1 MNEMSKLQK
10 YLAKAKEQAPRKEIE
25 VAIDGDVWKV
35 RQLNLS
41 ELRECERM
49 ADKGEKTDWFLYND
63 ARLVKATEHDFPWN
77 QEELK
82 KAYKVGSKYELV
94 EKIFHDNPDGYTQL
108 LQAVRQV
115 NAGQSEEE
123 AIEEAKN

>member
-1 MNEMSKLQK
+1 MSKLQK
-10 YLAKAKEQAPRKEIE
+10 YLAKANEQAPRKEVI
-25 VAIDGDVWKV
+25 VVIDGDEWKV

-63 ARLVKATEHDFPWN
+63 ARIVKATEHEFPWN

-82 KAYKVGSKYELV
+82 KAYKAGTKYELV
-94 EKIFHDNPDGYTQL
+94 EKIFRDNPEGYSKL
-108 LQAVRQV
+108 LQAVRDV

>member
-1 MNEMSKLQK
+1 MSKLQK
-10 YLAKAKEQAPRKEIE
+10 YLAKAQEQAPRKEIE
-25 VAIDGDVWKV
+25 VVIDGDAWKV

-94 EKIFHDNPDGYTQL
+94 EKIFRDNPDGYTQL

>member
-1 MNEMSKLQK
+1 MSKLQK
-10 YLAKAKEQAPRKEIE
+10 YLAKANEQAPRKEIT
-25 VAIDGDVWKV
+25 VMIDGEEWKV
-35 RQLNLS
+35 RQLNLT
-41 ELRECERM
+41 ELRECEKI

-82 KAYKVGSKYELV
+82 KAYKAGTKYELV
-94 EKIFHDNPDGYTQL
+94 EKLFRDNPDGYTKL
-108 LQAVRQV
+108 LTAVREV
-115 NAGQSEEE
+115 NIGITEEA

>member
-1 MNEMSKLQK
+1 MSKLQK
-10 YLAKAKEQAPRKEIE
+10 YLAKANEQAPRKE
-25 VAIDGDVWKV
+25 VVVVIDGDEWKV

-63 ARLVKATEHDFPWN
+63 ARIVKATEHEFSWN

-82 KAYKVGSKYELV
+82 KAYKAGTKYELV
-94 EKIFHDNPDGYTQL
+94 EKIFRDNPEGYSKL
-108 LQAVRQV
+108 LQAVRDV

>member
-1 MNEMSKLQK
+1 MSKLQK
-10 YLAKAKEQAPRKEIE
+10 YLAKAQEQAPRKEIE
-25 VAIDGDVWKV
+25 VVIDGDTWKV

-94 EKIFHDNPDGYTQL
+94 EKIFRDNPDGYTQL

>member
-1 MNEMSKLQK
+1 MSKLQK
-10 YLAKAKEQAPRKEIE
+10 YLAKAQEQAPRKEIE
-25 VAIDGDVWKV
+25 VVIDGDTWKV

-94 EKIFHDNPDGYTQL
+94 EKIFRDNPDGYTQL

-115 NAGQSEEE
+115 NVGQSEEE

>member
-1 MNEMSKLQK
+1 MSKLQK
-10 YLAKAKEQAPRKEIE
+10 YLAKANEQTPRKEI
-25 VAIDGDVWKV
+25 VVNIDGDEWKV

-41 ELRECERM
+41 ELRDCERM
-49 ADKGEKTDWFLYND
+49 ADKGEKTNWFLYND

-82 KAYKVGSKYELV
+82 KAYKVGTKYELV
-94 EKIFHDNPDGYTQL
+94 EKVFCDNPEGYTKL
-108 LQAVRQV
+108 LNAVREV

>member
-1 MNEMSKLQK
+1 MNKNKLEK
-10 YLAKAKEQAPRKEIE
+10 FLAKANEQTSRKEIT
-25 VAIDGDVWKV
+25 VTIDGDEWKV

-82 KAYKVGSKYELV
+82 KAYKVGTKYELV
-94 EKIFHDNPDGYTQL
+94 EKIFRDNPEGYTKL
-108 LQAVRQV
+108 LNAVREV
-115 NAGQSEEE
+115 NATQTEEE

>member
-1 MNEMSKLQK
+1 MNKLEK
-10 YLAKAKEQAPRKEIE
+10 YLAKAQEPAPRKEIE
-25 VAIDGDVWKV
+25 VVIDGDVWKV

-41 ELRECERM
+41 ELRDCERM
-49 ADKGEKTDWFLYND
+49 ADKGDKTDWFLYND

-94 EKIFHDNPDGYTQL
+94 EKIFRDNPEGYTQL

>member
-1 MNEMSKLQK
+1 MSKLQK
-10 YLAKAKEQAPRKEIE
+10 YLAKAGELAPRKEIE
-25 VAIDGDVWKV
+25 VVIDGDTWKV

-94 EKIFHDNPDGYTQL
+94 EKIFRDNPDGYTQL

>member
-1 MNEMSKLQK
+1 MSKLQK
-10 YLAKAKEQAPRKEIE
+10 YLAKANEQAPRKEIE
-25 VAIDGDVWKV
+25 VNIDGEVWKV

-41 ELRECERM
+41 ELRDCERM

-82 KAYKVGSKYELV
+82 KAYKVATKYELV
-94 EKIFHDNPDGYTQL
+94 EKLFRDNPEGYTKL
-108 LQAVRQV
+108 LTAVREV
-115 NAGQSEEE
+115 NVGQSEEE
-123 AIEEAKN
+123 AIAEAKN